1 MAYFFFRFTAL
12 EGLYFSIIFT
22 DTDIYTDRQVV
33 HVDLGLAGTPTV
45 FFGRHGFISS
55 YSWLSQLQVH
65 FCFATIASSQ

>member
-33 HVDLGLAGTPTV
+33 HVDLGLAGTRTCSSV
-45 FFGRHGFISS
+45 DMGIVLVLYCKGEGIGRDRDSER
-55 YSWLSQLQVH
+55 
-65 FCFATIASSQ
+65 